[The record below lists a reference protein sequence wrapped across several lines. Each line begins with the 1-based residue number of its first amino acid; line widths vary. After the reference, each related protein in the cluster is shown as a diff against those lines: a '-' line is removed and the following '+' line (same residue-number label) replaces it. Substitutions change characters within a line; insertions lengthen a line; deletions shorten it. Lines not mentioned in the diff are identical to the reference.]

1 MQPLFS
7 KSILPFFKKHTTF
20 LKRGRMVVFEL
31 LLNRCWKQCIHPK
44 IDTVVFKKTL
54 DVFEKTFDVS
64 KKSARITHGN
74 KQVKAVMTE
83 AAWAATRTKNT
94 FFSERYNRI
103 AARRGKK
110 RAMIAAGHSQ
120 LISVYLILS
129 TRSRYHEHGTQY
141 MQAKIEQKRKVYLS
155 SELKKLGYQVALT
168 KAPLEAV
175 PN

>member
-1 MQPLFS
+1 
-7 KSILPFFKKHTTF
+7 
-20 LKRGRMVVFEL
+20 MVVFEL

-64 KKSARITHGN
+64 PQKKR
-74 KQVKAVMTE
+74 
-83 AAWAATRTKNT
+83 KNHSWEQT
-94 FFSERYNRI
+94 SKGGDDRSRMGCDPYKEYVFSEKYNRI

-110 RAMIAAGHSQ
+110 RALIAVGHSQ

-129 TRSRYHEHGTQY
+129 TGSHYHEHGAQY

-155 SELKKLGYQVALT
+155 LELKKLGYQVALT

>member
-1 MQPLFS
+1 
-7 KSILPFFKKHTTF
+7 
-20 LKRGRMVVFEL
+20 MVVFEL

-54 DVFEKTFDVS
+54 DVFEKTLDVFEKTFDVS
-64 KKSARITHGN
+64 PKKKR
-74 KQVKAVMTE
+74 
-83 AAWAATRTKNT
+83 KNHSWEQT
-94 FFSERYNRI
+94 SKGGDDRSRMGCDPYKEYVFSEKYNRI

-110 RAMIAAGHSQ
+110 RALIAVGHSQ

-129 TRSRYHEHGTQY
+129 TGSHYHEHGAQY

-155 SELKKLGYQVALT
+155 SELKKLGYQVART